1 MEISCPNCSKKYR
14 VDDSLIPEKGRKV
27 KCRKCGHVFL
37 VQREQP
43 KPEPETGFQLDLD
56 FESSSVPAGGGTVR
70 ISQEQI
76 NASIRKGALK
86 INEGEDSTEEPESPG
101 IELDLEYKSDEKKF
115 RPDEPE
121 RAVDPDAVRYVVRV
135 EGNEFTGLTLDEL
148 KKWISED
155 RLLEVDEVSREG
167 SKVWVPAERVPEL
180 MKAFKMHIYEQR
192 KRFDEEDNPY
202 LRFKERE
209 ENQVNKKSG
218 NNFFSRILSIFKKG

>member
-37 VQREQP
+37 VRREQP
-43 KPEPETGFQLDLD
+43 EPEPETGFQLDLD
-56 FESSSVPAGGGTVR
+56 FESPSSPAGGGTIK

-76 NASIRKGALK
+76 DASIRKAAAK
-86 INEGEDSTEEPESPG
+86 TEKSEDSTEEAESPG
-101 IELDLEYKSDEKKF
+101 IELDLEYKSDEKNF
-115 RPDEPE
+115 TRDD
-121 RAVDPDAVRYVVRV
+121 AVDKADPDAVRYVVRV

-180 MKAFKMHIYEQR
+180 MKTFKMHIYEQR

-209 ENQVNKKSG
+209 EQRGTKETGNGFLNKL
-218 NNFFSRILSIFKKG
+218 LSLFKKG